1 MEDYREQVKDI
12 MEKIISDNPQL
23 NKGSL
28 ENFRQELQ
36 NKMIARLNCPEF
48 MKVVTDKVE
57 ARLEQCGWSDEIR
70 MECNRLIRQ
79 RGIENISDTT
89 ELVRD
94 LTPFARFSQC
104 MQIRRKCPLSSKKN

>member
-23 NKGSL
+23 NK
-28 ENFRQELQ
+28 
-36 NKMIARLNCPEF
+36 
-48 MKVVTDKVE
+48 VTDKVE

-94 LTPFARFSQC
+94 LTPFAR
-104 MQIRRKCPLSSKKN
+104 SKVPTELKKELVAMLKDALQKELEGTKLNPK